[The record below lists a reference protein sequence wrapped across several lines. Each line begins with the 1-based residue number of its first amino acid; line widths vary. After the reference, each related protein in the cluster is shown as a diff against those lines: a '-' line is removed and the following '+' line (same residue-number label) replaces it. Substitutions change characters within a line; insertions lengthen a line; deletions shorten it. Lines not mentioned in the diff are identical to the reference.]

1 MDAKSNFCKLAILCD
16 NIDMDVQRLQ
26 AFLYMQSS
34 SLPIIPICNMRK
46 YLKCIIISYN
56 KEQLVTTY
64 SKKMISL
71 QTVTE
76 IRKMTLRLDW
86 FYFLTKKILD

>member
-1 MDAKSNFCKLAILCD
+1 MDAKSNICKLAILCD

-34 SLPIIPICNMRK
+34 SLPIISICNMRK
-46 YLKCIIISYN
+46 YLKCIKISYN

-76 IRKMTLRLDW
+76 IRKTNDFMP
-86 FYFLTKKILD
+86 